1 VKQTIS
7 HLLHAVPY
15 FPVFNSGRV
24 NVVCTDLSEG
34 WDNTVASR
42 RRGGTSRRKNG
53 KRLRDM
59 YNVGT
64 NPNLTFSSQKLL
76 FIAVIGRDK
85 SYSPFSLGV

>member
-1 VKQTIS
+1 MFLAQGMVIEKITGKSWEENVRETIS
-7 HLLHAVPY
+7 HLLHAVPF

-53 KRLRDM
+53 ERLRDM
-59 YNVGT
+59 
-64 NPNLTFSSQKLL
+64 
-76 FIAVIGRDK
+76 
-85 SYSPFSLGV
+85 